1 MKRVLALGAL
11 VVTLWTPSSYG
22 QTGPSTITLNPAMAK
37 GPAKAPVTIVEFS
50 DYQ

>member
-1 MKRVLALGAL
+1 MKRIAALGAL
-11 VVTLWTPSSYG
+11 AVILWTASAYG
-22 QTGPSTITLNPAMAK
+22 QNGPATITLNPAMAK